1 MSGTAGAWVS
11 FWVMTG
17 GNRPELMSNP
27 QTLKPHTQSLS
38 KDGQQ
43 IRKHTHTHKKLDKN
57 QDNEETT
64 RKKLTNRSCIQ

>member
-43 IRKHTHTHKKLDKN
+43 IRKHTHTHTHTKNLTKIKTMKKRRVKN
-57 QDNEETT
+57 
-64 RKKLTNRSCIQ
+64 